1 MVLNEK
7 IREIIEDNLIVFN
20 DEANF
25 SDSDNI
31 FDLGFVNSL
40 FAMKLLTFVEQEFNI
55 VIDNEDMEISNFN
68 SMNNIQ
74 KFVEKKLSLD
84 LSNLL

>member
-31 FDLGFVNSL
+31 F
-40 FAMKLLTFVEQEFNI
+40 E
-55 VIDNEDMEISNFN
+55 
-68 SMNNIQ
+68 
-74 KFVEKKLSLD
+74 
-84 LSNLL
+84 